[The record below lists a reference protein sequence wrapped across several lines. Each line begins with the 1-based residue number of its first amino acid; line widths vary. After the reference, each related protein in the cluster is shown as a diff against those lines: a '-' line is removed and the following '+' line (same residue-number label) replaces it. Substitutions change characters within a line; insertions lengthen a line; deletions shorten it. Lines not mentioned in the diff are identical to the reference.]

1 MWALDIYHSLGNSSY
16 SEFKDPAQALKWML
30 NRYPESEI
38 DLNVRSL
45 GWYEKNMSDPS
56 DTI

>member
-16 SEFKDPAQALKWML
+16 CEFKSPAQALKWML

-45 GWYEKNMSDPS
+45 GWYEKNMSDLS